1 MQLNVFFLS
10 VLMIRSFHLKGFL
23 AWCLFS
29 EDGKKLS
36 DLSGFEISSWI
47 FTGCNEVAVMSA
59 FPYNIPC
66 IHRIF
71 LVLCSLL
78 G

>member
-1 MQLNVFFLS
+1 MFSLS
-10 VLMIRSFHLKGFL
+10 VLMICSFHLKGFL

-29 EDGKKLS
+29 EKDKKLS
-36 DLSGFEISSWI
+36 DLFGFDISSWI
-47 FTGCNEVAVMSA
+47 FSACDEVAVMSV
-59 FPYNIPC
+59 FPYTCPL
-66 IHRIF
+66 HPLGF